1 MKLLASAYLMLEFY
15 NTTNTQIPIVILKS
29 ETVQYISDQLAN
41 RTVQLITDY
50 YNLDEYSERYLKIK
64 VKPGNFHNGLPR
76 ELIVYRL
83 HRERYLYET
92 DRLFVDDNYSVT
104 KEEKNIKV

>member
-1 MKLLASAYLMLEFY
+1 MKLLASAYLMLDFY
-15 NTTNTQIPIVILKS
+15 GTTNTQVPIVILKS
-29 ETVQYISDQLAN
+29 EGLQHINDKLAN

-50 YNLDEYSERYLKIK
+50 YNLDENSERYLKIK
-64 VKPGNFHNGLPR
+64 VRLDRFHNGFPR

-83 HRERYLYET
+83 YRERYLYET
-92 DRLFVDDNYSVT
+92 DRLFIDENFTVI